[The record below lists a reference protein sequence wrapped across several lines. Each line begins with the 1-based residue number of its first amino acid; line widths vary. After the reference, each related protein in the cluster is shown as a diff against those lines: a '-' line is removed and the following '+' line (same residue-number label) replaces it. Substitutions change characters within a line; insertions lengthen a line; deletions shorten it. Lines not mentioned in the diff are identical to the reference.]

1 MKYSVFLLLLF
12 CCFAFTPFRKSIHAA
27 DETNTL
33 TDRLNSIDSIIRN
46 GKIVVI
52 DYWFM
57 GCAQCKKTIPDMDG
71 IAREYAP
78 KGVKVYGLNPIDDPA
93 KVKTY
98 HSTKGLFYTMYAI
111 TTEVAQKHYVY
122 DYPTVVIYKNGKP
135 ALTIEGSSALL
146 HQQITDKLNELLKK

>member
-1 MKYSVFLLLLF
+1 MKVPVFLLLLSI
-12 CCFAFTPFRKSIHAA
+12 CFAFTLPHRSLPVPDDNHVLA
-27 DETNTL
+27 E
-33 TDRLNSIDSIIRN
+33 RLNSIDSIIRN

-93 KVKTY
+93 KVTAY
-98 HSTKGLFYTMYAI
+98 RSTKGLFYTMYAI

-122 DYPTVVIYKNGKP
+122 DYPTVVIYRNGKP
-135 ALTIEGSSALL
+135 ALTIEGSSTLL